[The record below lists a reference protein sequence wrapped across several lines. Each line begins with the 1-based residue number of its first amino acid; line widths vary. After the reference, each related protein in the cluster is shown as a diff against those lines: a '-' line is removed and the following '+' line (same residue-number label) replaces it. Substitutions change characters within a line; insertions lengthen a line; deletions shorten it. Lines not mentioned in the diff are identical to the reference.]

1 MARSRSLPWR
11 RLWDLVSDCSE
22 QSDLGGMLRC
32 MVRQIPRVVPCE
44 HAAVV
49 VTDSN
54 GPGGRLR
61 ISLERNG
68 VPPEA
73 VGPYCSYY
81 FYRDTARLSLGPRD
95 EIFQVDWMS
104 GAYGKGEFARDFIHG
119 LMKIDMSAGIP
130 IMDPDGR
137 GGMCLIIART
147 GRDPLSAQEQSI
159 LRELRPAL
167 VNLYALHRRREA
179 LAPRGFCAAELAETG
194 TLLSCREAEI
204 ASLLC
209 RRLSV
214 PEIAGALG
222 ISRRTVESHVQHI
235 YVKLDVSSRKELVN
249 VILRNGTDARQ
260 DDASHPR
267 RPAGRLRR
275 GSSEAPAPTSR
286 TPPGTRP
293 LSRNPVPPFSPR

>member
-22 QSDLGGMLRC
+22 QRDLGSLLRC
-32 MVRQIPRVVPCE
+32 VVRQIPRVVACD

-49 VTDSN
+49 VTDSD
-54 GPGGRLR
+54 GPGGKLR
-61 ISLERNG
+61 ISLEQNG

-81 FYRDTARLSLGPRD
+81 FYRDTARLSLGPAD
-95 EIFQVDWMS
+95 DIFQVDWRS
-104 GAYGKGEFARDFIHG
+104 DAYGRGEFARDFIHG

-147 GRDPLSAQEQSI
+147 GRDALSAQEESI
-159 LRELRPAL
+159 LRDLRPTL
-167 VNLYALHRRREA
+167 VNLYVMHRRLET
-179 LAPRGFCAAELAETG
+179 LAPRGFCAAELSETG
-194 TLLSCREAEI
+194 SMLSCREAEI
-204 ASLLC
+204 AALLC

-214 PEIAGALG
+214 SEIADALD

-235 YVKLDVSSRKELVN
+235 YMKLDVSSRKELVN
-249 VILRNGTDARQ
+249 AMLRNGTG
-260 DDASHPR
+260 
-267 RPAGRLRR
+267 GRKGHLRR
-275 GSSEAPAPTSR
+275 GSFEAPAPISR

-293 LSRNPVPPFSPR
+293 QWRAPAPPSSPR